1 MSLALAEQLADSSPV
16 SYNNL
21 WAFCIEALLAQRL
34 ALAR

>member
-21 WAFCIEALLAQRL
+21 TPSLCMEGLYANS
-34 ALAR
+34 